1 MPRLPRRVDHLL
13 YGVPDLEAGIAD
25 IEDRLGVRP
34 VPGGRHEAYGTRN
47 ALVALGPATY
57 LEVIAPDL
65 ELPRPERGRLFGL
78 DALEGGR
85 LVTWVLRRERIE
97 EAAGRARSRGVGLGP
112 VQAGSR
118 EKPDGTVLSW
128 RLTDPRAMPMHG
140 VVPFLISWGDTPHPA
155 GSAPD
160 AGELVG
166 LTLRHPETEAVRDA
180 LAALGAEARVEEAPR
195 PELAATIRTDAGTVE
210 LR

>member
-1 MPRLPRRVDHLL
+1 MSRLPRRVDHLL
-13 YGVPDLEAGIAD
+13 YGVPDLDAGMAD
-25 IEDRLGVRP
+25 VEDRLGVRP

-47 ALVALGPATY
+47 ALVSLGPTTY
-57 LEVIAPDL
+57 LEVIAPDP
-65 ELPRPERGRLFGL
+65 ELPPPARGRLFGL
-78 DALEGGR
+78 DALEAGR

-97 EAAGRARSRGVGLGP
+97 EAAGLARSRGVGLGP

-118 EKPDGTVLSW
+118 EKPDGSVLTW
-128 RLTDPRAMPMHG
+128 RLTDPRAMPMDG
-140 VVPFLISWGDTPHPA
+140 VVPFLIAWGETPHPA

-166 LTLRHPETEAVRDA
+166 LSLRHPEPEAVRGA
-180 LAALGAEARVEEAPR
+180 LSALGVEAPVEEAPR
-195 PELAATIRTDAGTVE
+195 PGLSATVRTGAGEVT